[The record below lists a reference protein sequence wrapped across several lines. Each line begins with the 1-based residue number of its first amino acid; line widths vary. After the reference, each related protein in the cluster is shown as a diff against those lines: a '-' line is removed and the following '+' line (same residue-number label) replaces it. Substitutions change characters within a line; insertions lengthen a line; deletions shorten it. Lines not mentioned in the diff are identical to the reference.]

1 MIYPNFEVLKMQYSW
16 GPTFMPDSF
25 LATYVPL
32 GTITADQY
40 KQITGKDYEA
50 PTTEADTAK

>member
-1 MIYPNFEVLKMQYSW
+1 MIYPNFDVLKMQYSW
-16 GPTFMPDSF
+16 GPMFMTDEF

-40 KQITGKDYEA
+40 KDITGKDYTA
-50 PTTEADTAK
+50 PTTATNAAK

>member
-1 MIYPNFEVLKMQYSW
+1 MTFPTFAVLKMQYSW
-16 GPTFMPDSF
+16 GPTFMPDTL

-40 KQITGKDYEA
+40 KELTGKDYKE
-50 PTTEADTAK
+50 PVSVTK

>member
-1 MIYPNFEVLKMQYSW
+1 MTYPNFEVLKMQYGW
-16 GPTFMPDSF
+16 GPMFMTDSF

-40 KQITGKDYEA
+40 KEITGTDYK
-50 PTTEADTAK
+50 PTEA